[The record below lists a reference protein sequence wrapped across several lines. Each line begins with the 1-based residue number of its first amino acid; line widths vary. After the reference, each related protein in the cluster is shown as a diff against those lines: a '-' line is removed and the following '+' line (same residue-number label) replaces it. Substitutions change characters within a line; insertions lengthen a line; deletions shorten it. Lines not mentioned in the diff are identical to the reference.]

1 MKKYIYPV
9 SFSVVLAAF
18 TLFVVL
24 DTFVISRPMENVQGQ
39 INNSMFSSSHTQDEE
54 NLTDNKGGSPDSSPA
69 DVSSDHSAANT
80 ETRTASDIWA
90 ESSEESSGEESSYS
104 SGSSISTDGATLIRE
119 YQNDEAS
126 IKLYEYYYENTAVY
140 VADITV
146 SSSEYI
152 RTAFANGY
160 YGKNVTD
167 KTSSI
172 AQQNNAI
179 LAINGDY
186 YGARESGY
194 VIRNG
199 IVYRDEGDGRDLLCV
214 YADGTMRIVNS
225 SDKSAQ
231 ELVNEG
237 VWQAFSFGPALVQN
251 GQVDVSVNEEVGKA
265 MASNPRTAIGMID
278 SCHYVFVV
286 SDGRTS
292 ASQGLSLYQLATFM
306 QDIGVTTAYNLDG
319 GGSST
324 LYWDGEIIN
333 YPTTSGRSMKERGV
347 SDIVYIAK

>member
-1 MKKYIYPV
+1 M
-9 SFSVVLAAF
+9 S
-18 TLFVVL
+18 
-24 DTFVISRPMENVQGQ
+24 
-39 INNSMFSSSHTQDEE
+39 
-54 NLTDNKGGSPDSSPA
+54 NL
-69 DVSSDHSAANT
+69 
-80 ETRTASDIWA
+80 
-90 ESSEESSGEESSYS
+90 
-104 SGSSISTDGATLIRE
+104 E
-119 YQNDEAS
+119 YQNEQAD
-126 IKLYEYYYENTAVY
+126 IKLYEYHYESTAVY
-140 VADITV
+140 VADIVV

-152 RTAFANGY
+152 KTAFANDY

-199 IVYRDEGDGRDLLCV
+199 VVYRDTNDGKDLLCV
-214 YADGTMRIVNS
+214 YADGTMKIVNS
-225 SDKSAQ
+225 GEKSAQ

-237 VWQAFSFGPALVQN
+237 VWQAFSFGPALVENNQI
-251 GQVDVSVNEEVGKA
+251 DVSVNAEVGKA
-265 MASNPRTAIGMID
+265 MASNPRTAVGMID
-278 SCHYVFVV
+278 TCHYVFVV

-292 ASQGLSLYQLATFM
+292 ESKGLSLYQLATFM
-306 QDIGVTTAYNLDG
+306 QSIGVDTAYNLDG

-324 LYWDGEIIN
+324 LYFNGEIIN
-333 YPTTSGRSMKERGV
+333 YPTTSGKSMKERGV

>member
-9 SFSVVLAAF
+9 SFSLVLAAF

-24 DTFVISRPMENVQGQ
+24 DTFVISRPMVYVHGQ
-39 INNSMFSSSHTQDEE
+39 INNSMFSSGQKKAEASSANEPAEE
-54 NLTDNKGGSPDSSPA
+54 KESK
-69 DVSSDHSAANT
+69 
-80 ETRTASDIWA
+80 
-90 ESSEESSGEESSYS
+90 ESSEETEKKVSDSSENTKA
-104 SGSSISTDGATLIRE
+104 SGDGISTEGASLIGE
-119 YQNDEAS
+119 YNNDNAS
-126 IKLYEYYYENTAVY
+126 IKLYEYSYESTAVY
-140 VADITV
+140 VADIVV

-152 RTAFANGY
+152 RTAFADDY
-160 YGKNVTD
+160 YGKNVTA
-167 KTSSI
+167 KTSET
-172 AQQNNAI
+172 AQENNAA

-199 IVYRDEGDGRDLLCV
+199 VVYRDSDDGRDLLCI
-214 YADGTMRIVNS
+214 YADGTMKIVS
-225 SDKSAQ
+225 SGESTAQ
-231 ELVNEG
+231 ELVDNG

-251 GQVDVSVNEEVGKA
+251 GQVDVSVNAEVGKA
-265 MASNPRTAIGMID
+265 MASNPRTAVGMID

-292 ASQGLSLYQLATFM
+292 ASKGLSLYQLATFM
-306 QDIGVTTAYNLDG
+306 KDIGVDTAYNLDG

-324 LYWDGEIIN
+324 LYFNGKIIN

>member
-1 MKKYIYPV
+1 MKKHIYTI
-9 SFSVVLAAF
+9 SFSLVLAAF

-24 DTFVISRPMENVQGQ
+24 DTFVISRPMKYAQGEINTSMFNNNQ
-39 INNSMFSSSHTQDEE
+39 SNNTISDSETNKKSTTNTGSNQTNNSQTESVKEKTDASGNSFSTA
-54 NLTDNKGGSPDSSPA
+54 GA
-69 DVSSDHSAANT
+69 DL
-80 ETRTASDIWA
+80 I
-90 ESSEESSGEESSYS
+90 GEYK
-104 SGSSISTDGATLIRE
+104 
-119 YQNDEAS
+119 NDQAS
-126 IKLYEYYYENTAVY
+126 IKLYKYNYENTAVY
-140 VADITV
+140 AADIVV

-152 RTAFANGY
+152 KTAFANGY

-167 KTSSI
+167 KTSSM
-172 AQQNNAI
+172 AEQNNAI

-199 IVYRDEGDGRDLLCV
+199 VVFRETNDGRDLLCV

-225 SDKSAQ
+225 GDQSAQ
-231 ELVNEG
+231 ELVDNG

-251 GQVDVSVNEEVGKA
+251 NQINVSVNTEVGKA

-278 SCHYVFVV
+278 TCHYVFVV
-286 SDGRTS
+286 SDGRTNES
-292 ASQGLSLYQLATFM
+292 KGLSLYQLATFM
-306 QDIGVTTAYNLDG
+306 KNIGVSTAYNLDG

-324 LYWDGEIIN
+324 LYFNGEIIN

-347 SDIVYIAK
+347 SDIVYIEK